1 MALNTV
7 TGGYILQGS
16 HQPRTPG
23 KVRELKICLK
33 IQGKVRE
40 LLRKWLRK
48 MSGNLTACT
57 FQTFFSIFAKF
68 LMFDT

>member
-1 MALNTV
+1 MALNTI

-40 LLRKWLRK
+40 LLRKWLIQENVREFE
-48 MSGNLTACT
+48 SLY
-57 FQTFFSIFAKF
+57 FSNIFLDRCQVF
-68 LMFDT
+68 NV

>member
-1 MALNTV
+1 MALNTI

-23 KVRELKICLK
+23 KVRELKICFK

-40 LLRKWLRK
+40 LLRKWLIQENVREFE
-48 MSGNLTACT
+48 SLY
-57 FQTFFSIFAKF
+57 FSNIF
-68 LMFDT
+68 LDRCQVFDA

>member
-1 MALNTV
+1 MALNTI

-23 KVRELKICLK
+23 KDRELKICLK

-40 LLRKWLRK
+40 LLRKWLIQENVREFE
-48 MSGNLTACT
+48 SLY
-57 FQTFFSIFAKF
+57 FSNIF
-68 LMFDT
+68 LDRCQVFDV